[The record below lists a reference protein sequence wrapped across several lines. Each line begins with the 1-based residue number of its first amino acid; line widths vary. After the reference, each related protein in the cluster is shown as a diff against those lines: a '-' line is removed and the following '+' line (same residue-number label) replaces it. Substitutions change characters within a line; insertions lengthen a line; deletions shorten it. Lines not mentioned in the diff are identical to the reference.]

1 VILSVR
7 KEETMIFSRSESY
20 IGVLVDDLVYKGVED
35 PYRMFTSRAEHRLL
49 LRQDNADKRLMKYGL
64 QLGVISQEDY
74 KRMEEKYSRIDGIR
88 QKIYAMNL
96 KPSPALSD
104 LLTYKGIDTI
114 KFGSDMDSF
123 IRRPE
128 ISLLDCKPIIPDLDS
143 ISDKE
148 IKILEMEIKYEG
160 YIKREIQ
167 TINQRNKSL
176 SIKIPEDFDYSQITA
191 LKTEAIVKL
200 TRHKPTTLEKAAQ
213 ISGVDPSDIDILL
226 FHLTDRAKQGSV

>member
-1 VILSVR
+1 
-7 KEETMIFSRSESY
+7 
-20 IGVLVDDLVYKGVED
+20 
-35 PYRMFTSRAEHRLL
+35 
-49 LRQDNADKRLMKYGL
+49 MKYGL
-64 QLGVISQEDY
+64 QLGVLSREDY
-74 KRMEEKYSRIDGIR
+74 SRMEEKYARVDELR

-96 KPSPALSD
+96 KPSPALTE
-104 LLTYKGIDTI
+104 LLHSKGIETI

-128 ISLLDCKPIIPDLDS
+128 ISLLDCKGIIPNLDS

-160 YIKREIQ
+160 YIKRENQ
-167 TINQRNKSL
+167 TIKERTRNL
-176 SIKIPEDFDYSQITA
+176 SVKIPENFDYSQITA

-200 TRHKPTTLEKAAQ
+200 TKHKPVTLEKAAQ

-226 FHLTDRAKQGSV
+226 FHLTDRAKQEAKT